1 MKACLPLIS
10 LPLGNSI
17 APMNILYHKVE
28 KEFAV
33 TKDGYR
39 LLLSV
44 NVEKG
49 VFKKKGEIA
58 QPLEELVKQ
67 YTKTKGSFYG
77 TSL

>member
-33 TKDGYR
+33 TMDG
-39 LLLSV
+39 LAITL
-44 NVEKG
+44 NKCGKGCFQEKG
-49 VFKKKGEIA
+49 RNRLTAEAI
-58 QPLEELVKQ
+58 
-67 YTKTKGSFYG
+67 
-77 TSL
+77 

>member
-33 TKDGYR
+33 TMDGYR

-67 YTKTKGSFYG
+67 YKTKGSFYG